1 MAMSSQRRS
10 VNRPLP
16 SSPHCVPTITVPGTT
31 APPKAPQLSRVVSVL
46 VRAPQLLVQRD
57 RDDLPPGRAHLLAG
71 EALDH
76 RDGDRAGVDQ
86 AGVEEISRQDAA
98 EPVPELLQV
107 DDDRL
112 LRIVEEVGDRAV
124 DLGQQDGQVAPG
136 HAERDLRVGEAH
148 LVVGVEVVGGV
159 EERHDHREAV
169 LPQPDDLLHPPHL
182 AVVAGVAPGT
192 LAGRHPVL
200 DDPAEHA
207 GLDAP
212 GPLALERLHRVHG
225 VHAVTTAGR
234 QETGGSGSVGVAAA
248 TAPSSRT
255 ASTAGA
261 TSWTRTMEAPWSSAH
276 TTAASVG
283 SSRWSMGSGAPGG
296 PAATPRKPFRDGP
309 TSSGTPAAAAT
320 APSRASR
327 VRLWAAVLPNPRPGS
342 AMRFSSAMPASLA
355 AARRSA
361 RKAPTSATT
370 SP

>member
-31 APPKAPQLSRVVSVL
+31 APPKPPQLSRVVSVL

-234 QETGGSGSVGVAAA
+234 QETGGAGSGGGAAPPP
-248 TAPSSRT
+248 PSSR
-255 ASTAGA
+255 A
-261 TSWTRTMEAPWSSAH
+261 AP
-276 TTAASVG
+276 
-283 SSRWSMGSGAPGG
+283 PGG